1 MKAVNSQN
9 TLKLKI
15 TKALFMLLFLCI
27 TAAPVL
33 AQQSGSTTDE
43 PLTAISAVNKTSQL
57 ELADMQKA
65 PIPFV
70 QNTIISFSIPRQEQV
85 QLIVFDQKGKAIK
98 TIIND
103 VKDPGSYSAEL
114 TTANLKGGIYFY
126 RLTIGSFSEVKK
138 IQLGK

>member
-1 MKAVNSQN
+1 M
-9 TLKLKI
+9 KLKI
-15 TKALFMLLFLCI
+15 TQVLFMLLFLC
-27 TAAPVL
+27 AQAGSVYS
-33 AQQSGSTTDE
+33 QQSGSKIDE
-43 PLTAISAVNKTSQL
+43 PLTAISAVNKTAQL

-70 QNTIISFSIPRQEQV
+70 ANTIISFSIPRQEEV
-85 QLIVFDQKGKAIK
+85 QLTVFDHKGKAIK

-114 TTANLKGGIYFY
+114 TAANLKGGIYFY